1 MENCPLCGFKE
12 NQLSSL
18 NCSNCGESLEPTLT
32 KTKNFS
38 GALLLPKDRFITEG
52 LFLEKGNL
60 KYYSVY
66 EVLDPSK
73 TYTIIT
79 CPKNSHDALAN
90 AIPDLNSNLL
100 TNNLTGNLPSN
111 NDESIKENSPFYSL
125 FYLLARF
132 NSPSVLRASSYFSD
146 DELAYLIVE
155 RLEGQLLSKVGKL
168 SEAEVRQI
176 GIQLCQIVDNFHRQR
191 FVHNA
196 LNPNSLVMD
205 AQGLVKV
212 ISFNQVRPIKYYN
225 PNHPIE
231 LTKGFSAPELY
242 NLTERSILDKRSDIY
257 SIGAMLYWLLT
268 AEVLSTNEV
277 YSPRS
282 QNWQLYPQAV
292 VSPSFE
298 RIILRAIASDPNDR
312 YNSVN
317 EIKFAL
323 AALSTP
329 TAIQV
334 SYASDIGKHREIN
347 EDSVLL
353 LDLRQCFES
362 VNNYVGLYV
371 VSDGM
376 GGEAAGE
383 VASRITV
390 RAIGEWVTERLTL
403 ASLRSMHGTQ
413 LVQASQTGSLA
424 LLNDGGTNI
433 RVPQLIT
440 SAILHANS
448 EVLDYAHYHP
458 STRGLGATVT
468 VALLAGNI
476 LTVGQV
482 GDSRCYI
489 ISNDRLEQLTEDHSL
504 VERMVRRGEL
514 TKEEA
519 RVHPHRNIIYRSI
532 GSRDDLEVDIVTRM
546 VRRGDVI
553 LLCSDGLNAMLSDIE
568 IANIVKRN
576 SNPWQITK
584 ELVVAANAN
593 GGEDNISV
601 IVIKID

>member
-12 NQLSSL
+12 NEVTAL
-18 NCSNCGESLEPTLT
+18 NCGNCGESLEPTLA
-32 KTKNFS
+32 KTKKLDEPFP
-38 GALLLPKDRFITEG
+38 LLTKDRFVTEN
-52 LFLEKGNL
+52 LFLEIDNI

-66 EVLDPSK
+66 EILDPSK
-73 TYTIIT
+73 NYTIAV
-79 CPKNSHDALAN
+79 CPKTNIDPLAN
-90 AIPDLNSNLL
+90 VIPDLNN
-100 TNNLTGNLPSN
+100 NINLTDENLG
-111 NDESIKENSPFYSL
+111 KENNPFYSK
-125 FYLLARF
+125 FHLLTRF
-132 NSPSVLRASSYFSD
+132 NSPSVLRANSYFVEED
-146 DELAYLIVE
+146 LAYLIVE
-155 RLEGQLLSKVGKL
+155 RLDGQLLSKVGKL

-176 GIQLCQIVDNFHRQR
+176 GIQLCQIADNFHRQR
-191 FVHNA
+191 FVHNG
-196 LNPNSLVMD
+196 LTPNSLIID
-205 AQGLVKV
+205 PQGLVKV
-212 ISFNQVRPIKYYN
+212 ISFDQVRPIKNYN
-225 PNHPIE
+225 SSYPIQVSN
-231 LTKGFSAPELY
+231 GFSAPELY
-242 NLTERSILDKRSDIY
+242 SLTERSILDKRSDIY

-268 AEVLSTNEV
+268 NETV
-277 YSPRS
+277 PISNIKSSRN

-292 VSPSFE
+292 VSPAFE
-298 RIILRAIASDPNDR
+298 RIILRALAFDPSDR

-334 SYASDIGKHREIN
+334 AYASDIGKHREIN

-362 VNNYVGLYV
+362 VNTYIGLYV

-390 RAIGEWVTERLTL
+390 RAIAEWVTERLVS
-403 ASLRSMHGTQ
+403 ASLRSTHGSQ
-413 LVQASQTGSLA
+413 LVQATQTGSISLTS
-424 LLNDGGTNI
+424 DGGSNV
-433 RVPQLIT
+433 RAPQLIT

-468 VALLAGNI
+468 AALLAGNI
-476 LTVGQV
+476 LTIGQV

-489 ISNDRLEQLTEDHSL
+489 VSNDKLEQLTEDHSL

-514 TKEEA
+514 TKDEA

-532 GSRDDLEVDIVTRM
+532 GSRDDLEVDVVTRM

-553 LLCSDGLNAMLSDIE
+553 LLCSDGLNGMLSDYE
-568 IANIVKRN
+568 IANIIKRN
-576 SNPWQITK
+576 SDPWQITK

-593 GGEDNISV
+593 GGDDNISV
-601 IVIKID
+601 IVIKVD

>member
-12 NQLSSL
+12 NQRTAL
-18 NCSNCGESLEPTLT
+18 NCSKCGEPLEPTLA
-32 KTKNFS
+32 KTRKFS
-38 GALLLPKDRFITEG
+38 VTTLSPKERFVKESLLLEID
-52 LFLEKGNL
+52 NL
-60 KYYSVY
+60 QYYSVH
-66 EVLDPSK
+66 EALDSSRNH
-73 TYTIIT
+73 TIVI
-79 CPKNSHDALAN
+79 CPKNASDLLAN
-90 AIPDLNSNLL
+90 VIPDLNNELNLDSESSN
-100 TNNLTGNLPSN
+100 
-111 NDESIKENSPFYSL
+111 KEQSPFYSK
-125 FYLLARF
+125 FHLLARF
-132 NSPSVLRASSYFSD
+132 NSPGIFRASSYFSD
-146 DELAYLIVE
+146 EDSAYLIGE
-155 RLEGQLLSKVGKL
+155 KLEGQLLSKIGKL

-176 GIQLCQIVDNFHRQR
+176 GIQLCQIADNFHRQR
-191 FVHNA
+191 FLH
-196 LNPNSLVMD
+196 NSLTPD
-205 AQGLVKV
+205 SLIIDPQGLVK
-212 ISFNQVRPIKYYN
+212 IIFFNQVRPIKYYN
-225 PNHPIE
+225 PSYPIK

-242 NLTERSILDKRSDIY
+242 TLTERSILDKRSDIY

-268 AEVLSTNEV
+268 GQTIPENNI
-277 YSPRS
+277 YSPRT

-298 RIILRAIASDPNDR
+298 RIILRAIAYEPNDR

-334 SYASDIGKHREIN
+334 AYASDVGKHREIN

-353 LDLRQCFES
+353 LDLRQCIES
-362 VNNYVGLYV
+362 INNYVGLYV

-383 VASRITV
+383 IASRVTV
-390 RAIGEWVTERLTL
+390 RSIGEWVTERLTL
-403 ASLRSMHGTQ
+403 ASLRSNHATQ
-413 LVQASQTGSLA
+413 IVQASQTGSLA
-424 LLNDGGTNI
+424 PLNDGNSSVK
-433 RVPQLIT
+433 VPQLIT

-458 STRGLGATVT
+458 NARGLGATVT

-476 LTVGQV
+476 LTIGQV

-489 ISNDRLEQLTEDHSL
+489 LNNDKLEQLTEDHSL

-532 GSRDDLEVDIVTRM
+532 GSRDDLEVDVVTRM
-546 VRRGDVI
+546 VRRGDII
-553 LLCSDGLNAMLSDIE
+553 LLCSDGLNAMLSDNE
-568 IANIVKRN
+568 IANIMRRN
-576 SNPWQITK
+576 SNPWQTTK

>member
-12 NQLSSL
+12 NQANAL
-18 NCSNCGESLEPTLT
+18 NCGNCGEPLEPTLA
-32 KTKNFS
+32 KTKKFHAVS
-38 GALLLPKDRFITEG
+38 ALSPTERFVREGLLLEAN
-52 LFLEKGNL
+52 NL
-60 KYYSVY
+60 QYYSVR
-66 EVLDPSK
+66 ESLDPFRS
-73 TYTIIT
+73 YTIIT
-79 CPKNSHDALAN
+79 CPKNSPDPLAN
-90 AIPDLNSNLL
+90 VIPDLN
-100 TNNLTGNLPSN
+100 NNLSY
-111 NDESIKENSPFYSL
+111 SENSPEKELHPFYSK
-125 FYLLARF
+125 FHLLARF
-132 NSPSVLRASSYFSD
+132 NSPGVLRANSYLSD
-146 DELAYLIVE
+146 EETAYLIVE

-168 SEAEVRQI
+168 SEAEVRQV
-176 GIQLCQIVDNFHRQR
+176 GIQLCQIADNFHRQR
-191 FVHNA
+191 FLHNS
-196 LNPNSLVMD
+196 LNPNSLIMD
-205 AQGLVKV
+205 PQGLVKV
-212 ISFNQVRPIKYYN
+212 IAFDQVRPIKYYN
-225 PNHPIE
+225 SSHA
-231 LTKGFSAPELY
+231 LQLVDGFSAPELY
-242 NLTERSILDKRSDIY
+242 HLTERSILDKRSDIY

-268 AEVLSTNEV
+268 AETLPPQNT
-277 YSPRS
+277 YSPRT

-292 VSPSFE
+292 VSPAFE
-298 RIILRAIASDPNDR
+298 RVILRAIAFEPNDR

-347 EDSVLL
+347 EDSILL
-353 LDLRQCFES
+353 LDLRQCVES
-362 VNNYVGLYV
+362 TNNYVGLYV

-403 ASLRSMHGTQ
+403 ASLRSSPSAQ
-413 LVQASQTGSLA
+413 IIQATQTGSLA
-424 LLNDGGTNI
+424 PLNDGTSNI
-433 RVPQLIT
+433 RVPQLLT

-468 VALLAGNI
+468 AALLAGNV
-476 LTVGQV
+476 LTIGQV

-489 ISNDRLEQLTEDHSL
+489 LSNDRVEQLTEDHSL

-532 GSRDDLEVDIVTRM
+532 GSRDDLEVDIVTRI

-553 LLCSDGLNAMLSDIE
+553 LLCSDGLNGMLSDNE
-568 IANIVKRN
+568 ITNIIKRN